1 MCGLPGAPS
10 GDLVGI
16 PLIYPGRSRI
26 LHLQEFFFR
35 LETTY
40 CVSRTGVGV
49 SDYCLPEIRGA
60 YPQEP
65 PLPQVSGC
73 LRLCR
78 NGAHLE
84 GLPLSP
90 ETSTWREIRS
100 RGELS
105 TSRPDRGSPSPPQDS
120 KRSRYPGTHLE
131 DWIGVCRSPLRQNR
145 RGGGYPK

>member
-1 MCGLPGAPS
+1 M
-10 GDLVGI
+10 
-16 PLIYPGRSRI
+16 
-26 LHLQEFFFR
+26 HLQEFFFR

-65 PLPQVSGC
+65 PLPQDSGC

-105 TSRPDRGSPSPPQDS
+105 TSGQIQTGQRVSVPPQDS
-120 KRSRYPGTHLE
+120 KEEPVSGDT
-131 DWIGVCRSPLRQNR
+131 S
-145 RGGGYPK
+145 GGLDRCL

>member
-1 MCGLPGAPS
+1 MVSPELRLEIWRGYT
-10 GDLVGI
+10 
-16 PLIYPGRSRI
+16 LIYPGRSRI

-49 SDYCLPEIRGA
+49 SDYSSLRFDPP
-60 YPQEP
+60 YPP
-65 PLPQVSGC
+65 RSLHYPRTPAVSGC

-84 GLPLSP
+84 GLSLSP
-90 ETSTWREIRS
+90 ESSTWREIRS

-105 TSRPDRGSPSPPQDS
+105 TSGQIQTGQRVSVPSSGLKGGAGIRGHIW
-120 KRSRYPGTHLE
+120 RTG
-131 DWIGVCRSPLRQNR
+131 
-145 RGGGYPK
+145 